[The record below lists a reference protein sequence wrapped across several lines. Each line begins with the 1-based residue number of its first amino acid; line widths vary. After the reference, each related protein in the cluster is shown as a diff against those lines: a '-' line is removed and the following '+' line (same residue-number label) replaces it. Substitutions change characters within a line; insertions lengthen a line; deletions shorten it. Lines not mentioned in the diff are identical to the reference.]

1 MAPFATRLKN
11 EKLALL
17 KALKEV
23 ATVHIAAGFP
33 KKVKS
38 KPFWGSPFNLVS
50 HVQWYAQ
57 LVFLPVH
64 YKFLL

>member
-33 KKVKS
+33 KKVKANL
-38 KPFWGSPFNLVS
+38 FGETLLILCHMFNGMLS
-50 HVQWYAQ
+50 
-57 LVFLPVH
+57 
-64 YKFLL
+64 